1 MNGYNLDLQGSP
13 GLYRN
18 GTQKSFVL
26 MGKGKASMWVQVKH
40 NGDRWLGVFRTWSA
54 SLCVCAGLEVMC
66 FLPLT

>member
-26 MGKGKASMWVQVKH
+26 MGKGKASMWVQVKEV
-40 NGDRWLGVFRTWSA
+40 GAGEALWRRVATGLQDLECISVC
-54 SLCVCAGLEVMC
+54 LCRA
-66 FLPLT
+66 